1 MWTIILTFVSKIFSS
16 KTNIIIM
23 MVLVIISLLLGMTWL
38 NGKLKYEKSEKE
50 RMTNNFQSSKF
61 LIDSVVDRNGKLQYT
76 SNSLTLKKRELEQ
89 FNSEL
94 TNKISDLNIKLKNVQ
109 FVGVI
114 NTEYFYH
121 TDTVP
126 VEKKSEN
133 VFIGKLENKWINLS
147 QRVTLVNNKTG
158 IVIDSLNLSLKD
170 SIYIVNEIT
179 HKGWW
184 FWKKA
189 TGIKIHVQG
198 QNPYSKI
205 NKIESYQLIK

>member
-1 MWTIILTFVSKIFSS
+1 
-16 KTNIIIM
+16 M